1 MHLQQIIQFGFHIDP
16 IRRFDVE
23 HRGGSA
29 TAAET
34 ALAWTKIAE
43 SRQRKSSRLLV
54 RSASL
59 RKVFQRPD
67 TT

>member
-1 MHLQQIIQFGFHIDP
+1 MGLQQIFQFGFHIDP
-16 IRRFDVE
+16 IRRFDIE
-23 HRGGSA
+23 HCGGSA

-43 SRQRKSSRLLV
+43 GGQIKSSRLLV
-54 RSASL
+54 RRASL